1 MKAIKGWDTLP
12 EEVKFH
18 IEMTLYDEFNR
29 SFCNVQEYLDEIYS
43 LRDLEDLQEAEE
55 LRRKELVEGY
65 LNGEYEVNIQAV
77 RDYWRVMNER
87 S

>member
-1 MKAIKGWDTLP
+1 MSKWDCLP

-18 IEMTLYDEFNR
+18 IDMILYDEFNQ
-29 SFCNVQEYLDEIYS
+29 SFCNVQEYLGEVYS

-55 LRRKELVEGY
+55 SRRKELVEGY

-77 RDYWRVMNER
+77 RDYWRITNDR

>member
-18 IEMTLYDEFNR
+18 IDMTLYDEFNR
-29 SFCNVQEYLDEIYS
+29 SFCNVQEYLDEVYS
-43 LRDLEDLQEAEE
+43 LRDLEALQEAEAS
-55 LRRKELVEGY
+55 RRNELVEGY

-77 RDYWRVMNER
+77 RDYWRITNER

>member
-18 IEMTLYDEFNR
+18 IDMTLYDEFNR
-29 SFCNVQEYLDEIYS
+29 SFCNVQEYLDEVYS

-55 LRRKELVEGY
+55 SRRKELVEGY

-77 RDYWRVMNER
+77 RDYWRITNDR

>member
-1 MKAIKGWDTLP
+1 MSKWDYLP

-18 IEMTLYDEFNR
+18 IDMILYDEFNQ
-29 SFCNVQEYLDEIYS
+29 SFCNVQEYLGEVYS

-55 LRRKELVEGY
+55 SRREELVEGY

-77 RDYWRVMNER
+77 RNYWRITSER

>member
-1 MKAIKGWDTLP
+1 MSKRAMYKWDSLP

-29 SFCNVQEYLDEIYS
+29 SFCNVQEYLDEVYS

-55 LRRKELVEGY
+55 SRKWELVDGY
-65 LNGEYEVNIQAV
+65 LNGEYDVNIQAV
-77 RDYWRVMNER
+77 RDFLSKEI